1 MGVINFPSPH
11 RAAIRQ
17 GASKTMEII
26 LHLGAHRTASTSFQH
41 YLRRNAETLAKSG
54 IGVWGPLRTRDGLL
68 TGVVPA
74 SGSPRAPAQQLARA
88 TGRVSIALTKA
99 EQTGTA
105 QLVVSDENMLGAPR
119 RNLRHSALYDDAGQR
134 MARFAQAFGPRVT
147 RVVLSIRAQDSY
159 WGSALAFAVARGHRV
174 PRRDDLDRLVTSP
187 RHWRDVIADVAC
199 ACPGA
204 DIHVLPYEVFGGQPE
219 RKLQAITGQAKM
231 PRKHARAWLNR
242 APTIESLR
250 AIVAERGGHSARL
263 GEGEGRWQ
271 PFDAAQAAA
280 LRESYA
286 DDLFWLRA
294 GADGLATLIE
304 ETEPGEAGTQPPL
317 GQTTRGH
324 SNDDEERRM
333 A

>member
-1 MGVINFPSPH
+1 MSVTTFPIPQ
-11 RAAIRQ
+11 RAAIGQ
-17 GASKTMEII
+17 GASETMEII

-41 YLRRNAETLAKSG
+41 YLRGNTDALAESG
-54 IGVWGPLRTRDGLL
+54 VGVWGPLRTRDGVL

-74 SGSPRAPAQQLARA
+74 SGNPRPPAQQLVRA

-99 EQTGTA
+99 EQAGFA

-119 RNLRHSALYDDAGQR
+119 RNLRHRTLYDDAGQR
-134 MARFAQAFGPRVT
+134 MARFAQAFGQGVS
-147 RVVLSIRAQDSY
+147 RVVLSIRGQDSY
-159 WGSALAFAVARGHRV
+159 WSSALAFAVARGHRV
-174 PRRDDLDRLVTSP
+174 PNRDDLDRLVTSA

-199 ACPGA
+199 AFPRA
-204 DIHVLPYEVFGGQPE
+204 DIQVMPYEVFGGQPE
-219 RKLQAITGQAKM
+219 RKLQVITGQATPPK
-231 PRKHARAWLNR
+231 KHARAWLNR
-242 APTIESLR
+242 APKIETLR
-250 AIVAERGGHSARL
+250 AIVAERGGNPARL

-271 PFDAAQAAA
+271 PFDAGQTAA

-304 ETEPGEAGTQPPL
+304 ETGPGEAGTHPPL

-324 SNDDEERRM
+324 SNDDEKRRM